1 MGLFDAFDPKKDAA
15 ALAQF
20 VAPIVQQSVAAA
32 IAALK
37 DAEGTALDR
46 EAAIVDHVIDRL
58 NKETIPALV
67 KSIIQGLTGLTIT
80 QKI

>member
-1 MGLFDAFDPKKDAA
+1 MSLFDAFDPKKDAA
-15 ALAQF
+15 ALSEF

-32 IAALK
+32 ITALK

-58 NKETIPALV
+58 NTETIPALA
-67 KSIIQGLTGLTIT
+67 KSIAEELLGLTIVR
-80 QKI
+80 K